1 MKYLKLI
8 LIITIAFALS
18 SCGPKRPKMS
28 YDQDDKGAVQDI
40 EAFNVVSTAENFRE
54 TSTQFAEDAI
64 DILSRNNN
72 LGDKKPLTRRVSLTD
87 KSLENKKSLEIV
99 DRNLEIK
106 KLENTEVTLKFNN
119 MEIRSALKL
128 FAGLVQRNIIIGKE
142 VQGEITID
150 FENIKWGS
158 AVYAILDINSLIMT
172 VDKDS
177 GLLRV
182 HTKEVFAELEKSKIE
197 RTLQVNKNLETLEN
211 GGGANS
217 DTDGNIVENTYTEI
231 FKIFY
236 AKSGDLIDPLTNG
249 FGENTDILVNDD
261 ELNNQL
267 MITGTMVQLNKAE
280 KILNLIDIEKKQ
292 VMIEAYIINA
302 SDNFTNTFNA
312 NLTAIDSQAVV
323 AGRDRITFV
332 GVDTNPSVTETFTS
346 TEIGVASE
354 GLANT
359 GFPTD
364 NAAITSGAFILGN
377 LGMTKLK
384 AVINASINDEN
395 TETISNPKLFA
406 MDGEEANLT
415 QGDTLLKIIP
425 ASGDAAGSTTTV
437 SQSLNMTVTPEVIG
451 SRKVKLTLDV
461 ANNKPGATSSG
472 GDTTTKEESITSV
485 VQLETGQVAILGG
498 VYTNTREDQNN
509 YNPIFSKIP
518 IIGSFFKQKTKD
530 DKKTQLLI
538 FLSANIV

>member
-1 MKYLKLI
+1 MKYIKLI
-8 LIITIAFALS
+8 LIITIAFAIS
-18 SCGPKRPKMS
+18 SCCPKRPKMS

-40 EAFNVVSTAENFRE
+40 ESFNVVSTAENFRE
-54 TSTQFAEDAI
+54 TSTQFAQDTI
-64 DILSRNNN
+64 DIMSRNNN
-72 LGDKKPLTRRVSLTD
+72 LSDEKVLTRRVSLTD
-87 KSLENKKSLEIV
+87 KSSETKKSLEIV

-128 FAGLVQRNIIIGKE
+128 FAGLVQRNIIIGDE

-182 HTKEVFAELEKSKIE
+182 HTKDIFAELEKSKIE
-197 RTLQVNKNLETLEN
+197 RTLQVSKNLETLEN
-211 GGGANS
+211 GGSSNS
-217 DTDGNIVENTYTEI
+217 STEGEIVENTYTEI
-231 FKIFY
+231 FKVFY
-236 AKSGDLIDPLTNG
+236 NASGDLIDPLTSG
-249 FGENTDILVNDD
+249 FGENAEILITDD

-267 MITGTMVQLNKAE
+267 MITGTMAQLNKAE

-302 SDNFTNTFNA
+302 SDNFTKKFNA

-323 AGRDRITFV
+323 AGRDRVTFV

-346 TEIGVASE
+346 TEIGAESD

-359 GFPTD
+359 GFATD

-384 AVINASINDEN
+384 AVINSSINDEN
-395 TETISNPKLFA
+395 SETISNPKLFA
-406 MDGEEANLT
+406 MDGEEAALT

-451 SRKVKLTLDV
+451 SKKVKLTLDV

-518 IIGSFFKQKTKD
+518 IIGSFFKQKAKD
-530 DKKTQLLI
+530 DAKTQLLI

>member
-1 MKYLKLI
+1 MKYLKLF
-8 LIITIAFALS
+8 LIITIAFALN

-54 TSTQFAEDAI
+54 TSTQFAKDTI
-64 DILSRNNN
+64 DIMSRNNN
-72 LGDKKPLTRRVSLTD
+72 LSDEKALTRRVSLTD
-87 KSLENKKSLEIV
+87 RSSETKKSLEIV

-128 FAGLVQRNIIIGKE
+128 FAGLVQRNIIIGDE

-182 HTKEVFAELEKSKIE
+182 HTKDVFAELEKSKIE
-197 RTLQVNKNLETLEN
+197 RTLQVSKNLETLEN
-211 GGGANS
+211 GGSSSSG
-217 DTDGNIVENTYTEI
+217 TEGEIVENTYTEI
-231 FKIFY
+231 FKVFY
-236 AKSGDLIDPLTNG
+236 NASGDLIDPLTSG
-249 FGENTDILVNDD
+249 FGENAEILITDD

-267 MITGTMVQLNKAE
+267 MITGTMAQLNKAE

-302 SDNFTNTFNA
+302 SDNFTKKFNA

-332 GVDTNPSVTETFTS
+332 GVDTNPAVTETFTS
-346 TEIGVASE
+346 TEIGAESD
-354 GLANT
+354 GLGNA

-384 AVINASINDEN
+384 AVINSSINDEN

-406 MDGEEANLT
+406 MDGEEAALT

-518 IIGSFFKQKTKD
+518 IIGSFFKQKAKD
-530 DKKTQLLI
+530 DAKTQLLI

>member
-1 MKYLKLI
+1 MKYIKLI
-8 LIITIAFALS
+8 LIITIAFAIS

-40 EAFNVVSTAENFRE
+40 ESFNVVSTAENFRE
-54 TSTQFAEDAI
+54 TSTQFAQDTI
-64 DILSRNNN
+64 DIMSRNNN
-72 LGDKKPLTRRVSLTD
+72 LSDEKVLTRRVSLTD
-87 KSLENKKSLEIV
+87 KSSETKKSLEIV

-128 FAGLVQRNIIIGKE
+128 FAGLVQRNIIIGDE

-182 HTKEVFAELEKSKIE
+182 HTKDIFAELEKSKIE
-197 RTLQVNKNLETLEN
+197 RTLQVSKNLETLEN
-211 GGGANS
+211 GGSSNS
-217 DTDGNIVENTYTEI
+217 STEGEIVENTYTEI
-231 FKIFY
+231 FKVFY
-236 AKSGDLIDPLTNG
+236 NASGDLIDPLTSG
-249 FGENTDILVNDD
+249 FGENAEILITDD

-267 MITGTMVQLNKAE
+267 MITGTMAQLNKAE

-302 SDNFTNTFNA
+302 SDNFTKKFNA

-323 AGRDRITFV
+323 AGRDRVTFV

-346 TEIGVASE
+346 TEIGAESD

-359 GFPTD
+359 GFATD

-384 AVINASINDEN
+384 AVINSSINDEN
-395 TETISNPKLFA
+395 SETISNPKLFA
-406 MDGEEANLT
+406 MDGEEAALT

-451 SRKVKLTLDV
+451 SKKVKLTLDV

-518 IIGSFFKQKTKD
+518 IIGSFFKQKAKD
-530 DKKTQLLI
+530 DAKTQLLI